1 MLPTTKII
9 FSEKNIEELF
19 FFSLS
24 KTKINF
30 FKAKTFLFVF
40 FYSEE
45 KKKIKQFRF
54 ISKKE
59 IIIFN
64 YLLIFEAEVYYA
76 LHCPLKSYFALELSI

>member
-1 MLPTTKII
+1 MSAQTQIWFSSYLKNRQQSVTKII
-9 FSEKNIEELF
+9 
-19 FFSLS
+19 
-24 KTKINF
+24 F

-45 KKKIKQFRF
+45 KKKRKQFRF
-54 ISKKE
+54 ISKKG

-76 LHCPLKSYFALELSI
+76 LYCPLKSYFALELSI

>member
-9 FSEKNIEELF
+9 FSEKNIEEFF

-24 KTKINF
+24 KTKLIF
-30 FKAKTFLFVF
+30 FKAKTFVFVF
-40 FYSEE
+40 SILKK

-59 IIIFN
+59 IITFN
-64 YLLIFEAEVYYA
+64 YLLIFEAGVYYA
-76 LHCPLKSYFALELSI
+76 LYCPLKSYFALEFSI

>member
-24 KTKINF
+24 KTKVIF

-76 LHCPLKSYFALELSI
+76 LYCPLKSYFALELSI